1 MDEFLDSS
9 NLLKSNQ
16 EETNNL
22 TRSIINKEI
31 ETAVKVIMT
40 KEKRKS
46 QAKIDSEQNS
56 RVFSKKYYNYYY
68 GN

>member
-9 NLLKSNQ
+9 NILKSNQ

-46 QAKIDSEQNS
+46 QAKIDSE
-56 RVFSKKYYNYYY
+56 F
-68 GN
+68 

>member
-9 NLLKSNQ
+9 NILKSDQ

-31 ETAVKVIMT
+31 ETAIKVIMT
-40 KEKRKS
+40 KEKRKP
-46 QAKIDSEQNS
+46 QTKIDSEQNS
-56 RVFSKKYYNYYY
+56 RVFSKKYYNHYYE
-68 GN
+68 N